1 MNSYHKFKTRLFAQ
15 KLPTLSLTPSSL
27 CIFLILAPF
36 TSYATSLQDAI
47 NIAQANNRN
56 IKLEQIKLKATK
68 TTKTE
73 AITEFL
79 PNVSVNAQYGNKNE
93 TFIGQNTDPSTKQRV
108 QEIKLDQ
115 PLFDG
120 FHSVFKY
127 REANYKIKSAKSKT
141 SDKIQEVSFAAV
153 QSYCNLFRYEELAK
167 LQKDN
172 KDLAKKFMDL
182 VQRRKDVQI
191 IDKSDIIKFGY
202 EASISDEKYLDVINK
217 LNKAKFDYKS
227 VVGELHQNLNEPK
240 IIEEDF
246 SSNKVLE
253 AALSDNNNIKSSHY
267 DYLASKASYNAAKST
282 FSPKIS
288 VSASASKQERV
299 VFLNNQD
306 LNSRSIFLNV
316 SVPIFQKGTEY
327 LGLNRAG
334 YEKEAALETYEIT
347 KDSVTKD
354 VNQTLEEYQFLSQMN
369 KYNKK
374 LWQMAKNREGIFSKR
389 LKSRVEDPI
398 EVLRTKIETN
408 ERKINYIESQMDF
421 IITYYKI
428 KYFLGEI

>member
-1 MNSYHKFKTRLFAQ
+1 MIFHHKFKT
-15 KLPTLSLTPSSL
+15 KLTYALHLVPYYFLALSLAPS
-27 CIFLILAPF
+27 A
-36 TSYATSLQDAI
+36 SYAVSLNDAI
-47 NIAQANNRN
+47 NTAQANNRN

-79 PNVSVNAQYGNKNE
+79 PNVSINGQYGNKNE
-93 TFIGQNTDPSTKQRV
+93 TFKGQTTDPSTKQRV
-108 QEIKLDQ
+108 EEIKLDQ

-120 FHSVFKY
+120 FHSVSKY

-141 SDKIQEVSFAAV
+141 SDKIQEISFAAV
-153 QSYCNLFRYEELAK
+153 QSYCNLFRYEELSK

-182 VQRRKDVQI
+182 VQRRKDVLI
-191 IDKSDIIKFGY
+191 IDKSEIIKFGY
-202 EASISDEKYLDVINK
+202 EASISDEKYLDILNK

-240 IIEEDF
+240 IVEEEF
-246 SSNKVLE
+246 NQEKVLE
-253 AALSDNNNIKSSHY
+253 SALSDNNNIKSSHY
-267 DYLASKASYNAAKST
+267 DYLASKASYNAAKSS

-288 VSASASKQERV
+288 ISASASKQERV

-306 LNSRSIFLNV
+306 LNSRSVFLNV

-327 LGLNRAG
+327 VGLSRAG

-347 KDSVTKD
+347 KDSVAKD
-354 VNQTLEEYQFLSQMN
+354 VNQTLEEYRFFSQMN

-374 LWQMAKNREGIFSKR
+374 LWQMAKNREEIFNKR

-398 EVLRTKIETN
+398 EVIRTKIETN
-408 ERKINYIESQMDF
+408 ERKINYIESQMNL
-421 IITYYKI
+421 IISYYKI

>member
-1 MNSYHKFKTRLFAQ
+1 M
-15 KLPTLSLTPSSL
+15 
-27 CIFLILAPF
+27 
-36 TSYATSLQDAI
+36 
-47 NIAQANNRN
+47 
-56 IKLEQIKLKATK
+56 
-68 TTKTE
+68 
-73 AITEFL
+73 
-79 PNVSVNAQYGNKNE
+79 
-93 TFIGQNTDPSTKQRV
+93 

-141 SDKIQEVSFAAV
+141 SDKIQEISFAAV
-153 QSYCNLFRYEELAK
+153 QSYCNLFRYEELSK

-182 VQRRKDVQI
+182 VQRRKDVLI
-191 IDKSDIIKFGY
+191 IDKSEIIKFGY
-202 EASISDEKYLDVINK
+202 EASISDEKYLDILNK

-240 IIEEDF
+240 IVEEEF
-246 SSNKVLE
+246 NQEKVLE
-253 AALSDNNNIKSSHY
+253 SALSDNNNIKSSHY
-267 DYLASKASYNAAKST
+267 DYLASKASYNAAKSS

-288 VSASASKQERV
+288 ISASASKQERV

-306 LNSRSIFLNV
+306 LNSRSVFLNV

-327 LGLNRAG
+327 VGLSRAG

-347 KDSVTKD
+347 KDSVAKD
-354 VNQTLEEYQFLSQMN
+354 VNQTLEEYRFFSQMN

-374 LWQMAKNREGIFSKR
+374 LWQMAKNREEIFNKR

-398 EVLRTKIETN
+398 EVIRTKIETN
-408 ERKINYIESQMDF
+408 ERKINYIESQMNL
-421 IITYYKI
+421 IISYYKI